1 MIRYE
6 NLVFVNIHDRV
17 FDVALDTDSPSDDHG
32 REDPRPR
39 MTQQGRTSRVQ
50 DLASEPKEA
59 TKTHRTHNAHV
70 LLTG

>member
-17 FDVALDTDSPSDDHG
+17 FDVVLDTDTPSDDYG

-39 MTQQGRTSRVQ
+39 MTQQGRASR
-50 DLASEPKEA
+50 
-59 TKTHRTHNAHV
+59 R
-70 LLTG
+70 